1 MLTCFRREIFF
12 LFFSFFFSFLF
23 VVWLASERQ
32 RQKDLQ
38 REFLS
43 PGLRHLI
50 AYEGQDWSGTKT
62 TSQEHYLG
70 LRCDRNPIAWTV
82 SLLPYKIHIRRK
94 LESETR
100 AMYWTKVLCCSNW
113 ASSLLGQR
121 FAPLLFF

>member
-12 LFFSFFFSFLF
+12 LFFSFFFLF
-23 VVWLASERQ
+23 CLLFGWLPRG
-32 RQKDLQ
+32 RDRKIC